1 MSGFTKFIYNIINS
15 RFKKFIVIVL
25 TAVAFFASL
34 MMFPTKLVLAKMLP
48 GKSDNTYSI
57 YIDTPTGSS
66 IEQTREVAE
75 CVTDILKGE
84 KEVTNMSIFYGQ
96 GIPLDYAGLVK
107 GASMKQSENLA
118 EISVNLTDKH
128 KRDEPSFL
136 MTQRLRPI
144 IQSKCEKL
152 IDGTVIKLIEQ
163 PSGPP
168 TLASIGVRR
177 FRGIILEESRD
188 LSMKGG

>member
-1 MSGFTKFIYNIINS
+1 LPSPYDVSN
-15 RFKKFIVIVL
+15 
-25 TAVAFFASL
+25 
-34 MMFPTKLVLAKMLP
+34 KLVLAKMLP

-66 IEQTREVAE
+66 IEQTKTVAE
-75 CVTDILKGE
+75 CVTNILKGE

-128 KRDEPSFL
+128 SQK
-136 MTQRLRPI
+136 
-144 IQSKCEKL
+144 
-152 IDGTVIKLIEQ
+152 
-163 PSGPP
+163 
-168 TLASIGVRR
+168 
-177 FRGIILEESRD
+177 
-188 LSMKGG
+188 